1 MGLREELEAVYQ
13 SLPTMKKSRCH
24 ELCMSGECKF
34 ECCTITGCS
43 PKERKNINQFLRE
56 KRLNLPFIKDRIH
69 AGGYILPFNNP
80 ETPKCAYIGEN
91 GCRIYE
97 VRPAICRLFGAVKQM
112 PCSFQPEQAAHQ
124 EYPIEAMVKIGMI
137 PESAYEN
144 GKLETFDKIMNGE
157 KKSSLFERTL

>member
-1 MGLREELEAVYQ
+1 MNLHEELEAVYQ

-24 ELCMSGECKF
+24 ELCMSGKCKF

-43 PKERKNINQFLRE
+43 AKERKNINNFIRE
-56 KRLNLPFIKDRIH
+56 NNLQLPFVTAMLMNR
-69 AGGYILPFNNP
+69 GYTLPFNNP
-80 ETPKCAYIGEN
+80 EAPKCAYIGEN

-112 PCSFQPEQAAHQ
+112 PCEFQPEQAAHK
-124 EYPIEAMVKIGMI
+124 EYPVEAMVKIGMI

-144 GKLETFDKIMNGE
+144 GGLETFDKIMNGE